1 MRQTRK
7 KFMFISFIMAIFMIV
22 VFPLNSMAH
31 DVHAVDNLATVV
43 VTEPAEQIVPR
54 DNLFVNSR
62 ASNSVRY
69 LKLRVMLGDTYRE
82 DYSNPENEAAT
93 RVSYVDIPFISTWS
107 IGFTESFVYI
117 GPLPIDYCSLSITS
131 LCTDS
136 ACGSGCNNE
145 INNRIHHKNSI
156 KNLNKVRND
165 ISDSGY
171 DIMLTLVSTPM
182 CGVWDNHATG
192 ILGVTYLND
201 NYTLLTN
208 ASSISTN
215 VRVRI
220 MQHEICH
227 MFSCNDGV
235 CTSGADCIMN
245 GGYDGRS
252 LYTSDIWCSSCE
264 GDFNPN
270 AQ

>member
-1 MRQTRK
+1 MPTHK
-7 KFMFISFIMAIFMIV
+7 IFTIT
-22 VFPLNSMAH
+22 NSI
-31 DVHAVDNLATVV
+31 
-43 VTEPAEQIVPR
+43 VTEP
-54 DNLFVNSR
+54 FVI
-62 ASNSVRY
+62 Y
-69 LKLRVMLGDTYRE
+69 K
-82 DYSNPENEAAT
+82 
-93 RVSYVDIPFISTWS
+93 
-107 IGFTESFVYI
+107 
-117 GPLPIDYCSLSITS
+117 
-131 LCTDS
+131 
-136 ACGSGCNNE
+136 
-145 INNRIHHKNSI
+145 
-156 KNLNKVRND
+156 NKVRND

-192 ILGVTYLND
+192 ILGVTYRND

-227 MFSCNDGV
+227 MFSCKDGV

-252 LYTSDIWCSSCE
+252 LYTSDIWCSSCK
-264 GDFNPN
+264 GYFNPD

>member
-7 KFMFISFIMAIFMIV
+7 KIMFVSFMMAIFMMV
-22 VFPLNSMAH
+22 MFPLNCMAH
-31 DVHAVDNLATVV
+31 DVHAADNLATVV
-43 VTEPAEQIVPR
+43 VTEPAEPIIPR
-54 DNLFVNSR
+54 DDLFVSNR
-62 ASNSVRY
+62 ASTVRY

-82 DYSNPENEAAT
+82 DYSNPDNEAAN
-93 RVSYVDIPFISTWS
+93 RVAYVDIPFVDTWS
-107 IGFTESFVYI
+107 IGFTESFVYV

-136 ACGSGCNNE
+136 TCGSGCNNN
-145 INNRIHHKNSI
+145 ISDYIHHKNSI

-208 ASSISTN
+208 ASSISKN

-227 MFSCNDGV
+227 MFGCNDGV

-252 LYTSDIWCSSCE
+252 LYRSNIWCSSCAD
-264 GDFNPN
+264 DFNTD